1 MSDTARRVAEQAART
16 SYGKLLAILASRTRD
31 IARAEDALAHAFAK
45 ALEIWPTRG
54 VPANPDAWLLTTARN
69 AMSNDHRH
77 DRVRDTA
84 ASELARHYDE
94 LADTSREFADER
106 LKLMFVCA
114 HPAIDPSART
124 PLMLQTVLG
133 LDATQIAASFLTPPA
148 TMGQRLVRAKTRIR
162 ETGLRFAV
170 PEAERL
176 RERLPDVLD
185 AIYAA
190 FGTGWDAGED
200 QGDDLRG
207 LPEEAIYL
215 GRLLLDLMPDAP
227 EAMGLLSLMLFS
239 HARRVA
245 RWATDGAFIPLDVQD
260 ARLWDRDLV
269 IEAETLLTTASRFG
283 QFGRY
288 LCEAAIQSV
297 HTQRAITGRLNLGAL
312 ETLYRLLITH
322 HPTIGG
328 GVALASVLRQQGRV
342 AEALTMLDGFPVGTV
357 AAYQPFWVLRAH
369 CQRDLAQPFETT
381 ALTAIRMTQNSS
393 LRAYLAQQF
402 WLSELNDQNE
412 LPK

>member
-1 MSDTARRVAEQAART
+1 MAGTARRVAEQAART
-16 SYGKLLAILASRTRD
+16 SYGKLLAILASRSRD
-31 IARAEDALAHAFAK
+31 IARAEDALSDAFAK
-45 ALEIWPTRG
+45 ALERWPERG
-54 VPANPDAWLLTTARN
+54 IPANPDAWLLTTARN
-69 AMSNDHRH
+69 AMSNEHRH
-77 DRVRDTA
+77 DRIRDTA

-106 LKLMFVCA
+106 LKLLFVCA
-114 HPAIDPSART
+114 HPAIDPAART

-133 LDATQIAASFLTPPA
+133 LDAARIAASFLTPSA

-190 FGTGWDAGED
+190 FGTGWDAGAD
-200 QGDDLRG
+200 QADDLRG

-215 GRLLLDLMPDAP
+215 SRLLLDLLPDAP
-227 EAMGLLSLMLFS
+227 EAMGLLSLMLFT
-239 HARRVA
+239 HARRAA
-245 RWATDGAFIPLDVQD
+245 RRGPDGAFVPLDAQD

-297 HTQRAITGRLNLGAL
+297 HAQRAVTGRLNLGAL
-312 ETLYRLLITH
+312 ETLYRLLLSH

-328 GVALASVLRQQGRV
+328 GVAPASVLRQQGRV
-342 AEALTMLDGFPVGTV
+342 AEALAMLDGFAVGSV
-357 AAYQPFWVLRAH
+357 ATYQPFWVLRAH
-369 CQRDLAQPFETT
+369 CQRDLAWPFEAT
-381 ALTAIRMTQNSS
+381 AMTAVRMTHDRS
-393 LRAYLAQQF
+393 LRAYLAREF
-402 WLSELNDQNE
+402 GLSADDLFD